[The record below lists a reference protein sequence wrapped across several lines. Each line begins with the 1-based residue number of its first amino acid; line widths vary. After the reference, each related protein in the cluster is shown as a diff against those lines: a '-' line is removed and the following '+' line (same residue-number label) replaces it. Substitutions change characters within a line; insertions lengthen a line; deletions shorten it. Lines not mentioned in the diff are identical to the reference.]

1 MAFNRPAPSRCAP
14 KSERA
19 SSSLVVE
26 AWDDLAD
33 ERVKREE
40 TEVEN
45 ASKLEVWDA
54 DEYEGEGDLGKG
66 VGVDVGAMVPLSGA
80 GLCLVSSHATILLT
94 RGNGE

>member
-33 ERVKREE
+33 EWVKREE

-54 DEYEGEGDLGKG
+54 DE
-66 VGVDVGAMVPLSGA
+66 
-80 GLCLVSSHATILLT
+80 
-94 RGNGE
+94 